1 VDENGLQSLAI
12 PEQLSDDKKKAIVA
26 VSTATKKQY

>member
-1 VDENGLQSLAI
+1 MDENGLQSLAI
-12 PEQLSDDKKKAIVA
+12 PELSPDDKKKAIKA